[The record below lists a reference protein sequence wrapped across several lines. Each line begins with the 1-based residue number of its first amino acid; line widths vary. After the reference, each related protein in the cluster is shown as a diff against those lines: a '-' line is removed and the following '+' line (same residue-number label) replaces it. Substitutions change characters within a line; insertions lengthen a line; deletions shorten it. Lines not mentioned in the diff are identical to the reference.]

1 MIGVVEKMSIQG
13 IGERIKSR
21 RKSLG
26 WTLRRLGSECGV
38 SATFLSDIETGKSLP
53 SMERT
58 AEIAKALKVPISWLL
73 GEQQLENAD
82 EVIVNTFNEN
92 GILYEIFLDKHKFP
106 NGLTYEQ
113 MCDKIKTLE
122 KMEKLLKQND
132 D

>member
-1 MIGVVEKMSIQG
+1 MSIQG

-21 RKSLG
+21 RKNLRL
-26 WTLRRLGSECGV
+26 TLRELGAECGV

-58 AEIAKALKVPISWLL
+58 AQIAKALKVPISWLL

-82 EVIVNTFNEN
+82 DVIVNSFREN
-92 GILYEIFLDKHKFP
+92 GMLYEIFLDKHVFP

-122 KMEKLLKQND
+122 KMEKLLNKND

>member
-1 MIGVVEKMSIQG
+1 MIGVVEKMSIQS

-82 EVIVNTFNEN
+82 DVIVNTFNEN
-92 GILYEIFLDKHKFP
+92 GMLYEIFLDKHVFP

-122 KMEKLLKQND
+122 KMEKLLKQNED
-132 D
+132 